1 MLKWIAR
8 FTLPVL
14 CTLQLIMNLRLAP
27 EASPRKAQQLV
38 EESSNGQ
45 QSNSTQI
52 KMYLSLNASAA
63 SSLFIYNV
71 ILSSLSVCFSV
82 VLLRDEERRHKM
94 SQARDGNLVR
104 S

>member
-8 FTLPVL
+8 FTLPVV

-27 EASPRKAQQLV
+27 EANPRKAQQLV
-38 EESSNGQ
+38 EESS
-45 QSNSTQI
+45 QSSSNQLKI
-52 KMYLSLNASAA
+52 YLNLNASAA
-63 SSLFIYNV
+63 SSLFIYN
-71 ILSSLSVCFSV
+71 IFLSSVALCFSV

-94 SQARDGNLVR
+94 SQAGDGKLVG